1 MYIPNVFTNVS
12 VKKLLDIDFAI
23 YVDESGE
30 TGVVRRGDG
39 KSPPVLKIGGRSD
52 VLESSASREVDSTI
66 KKTTRKEGLITN
78 PSILFPGSSFTPIPP
93 MIHGLFAGPLSIID
107 NPDLVIGI
115 IAVVAVSRNK
125 SKSYTQYYSESKTA
139 IIDNQELENRLF
151 NVHS

>member
-1 MYIPNVFTNVS
+1 MYIPNIFPDISPRKLVDLDFTM
-12 VKKLLDIDFAI
+12 
-23 YVDESGE
+23 YVDDSGE
-30 TGVVRRGDG
+30 TGIVRRGDG

-66 KKTTRKEGLITN
+66 KKTTRKEGLVTN
-78 PSILFPGSSFTPIPP
+78 PSILFPASFFTPIPP

-115 IAVVAVSRNK
+115 IAVYAASDK
-125 SKSYTQYYSESKTA
+125 ESKSYSKYYEESETA

-151 NVHS
+151 SER